1 LNFASMMARPLYD
14 AREHTTAQI
23 AEVLGVPLARAA
35 AAAAVPLRTAEGWFA
50 PYRRGGLT
58 ALHKLVGRYAKAAG
72 IPARL
77 AHPHVLRAF
86 YATTLAGEGV
96 PVHVIARRLG
106 HASIETTNRYLAEI
120 ADDTTS
126 VGDVLDRRHQSGS
139 ASGCVPDA
147 LSAKSCSVLPQ
158 TPCSTTTDRV
168 E

>member
-1 LNFASMMARPLYD
+1 LRDDQPVFVALGRHGDTAPKPLSNS
-14 AREHTTAQI
+14 
-23 AEVLGVPLARAA
+23 
-35 AAAAVPLRTAEGWFA
+35 
-50 PYRRGGLT
+50 
-58 ALHKLVGRYAKAAG
+58 ALHKLLGRYAKAAG

-126 VGDVLDRRHQSGS
+126 VGDVLDRRHQSWKRERLRTRRS
-139 ASGCVPDA
+139 
-147 LSAKSCSVLPQ
+147 
-158 TPCSTTTDRV
+158 
-168 E
+168 